1 MLRGEK
7 KFFVFQIAEE
17 EENQSTRPR
26 RVHMRKSL
34 RWHHY
39 LRSARNS
46 LR

>member
-7 KFFVFQIAEE
+7 KFCVFQITEE
-17 EENQSTRPR
+17 EENQSTRSR
-26 RVHMRKSL
+26 RVHRRKSL

-39 LRSARNS
+39 VRSARNL